1 MIAPAGAPAMF
12 LPGMGG
18 VGGMPLSLQ
27 QQQQMAAAAVGMP
40 QVAVGQSMVGTT
52 GE

>member
-1 MIAPAGAPAMF
+1 MF

-18 VGGMPLSLQ
+18 VGGVGGMPLSIQQQQ
-27 QQQQMAAAAVGMP
+27 QQQQMAAAAAGMP